1 MAGQWGIIIK
11 LKRKL
16 RGGNWYIMF
25 RYIFF
30 DLDGTLTDSA
40 EGITNSVHYALEKFG
55 IEAER
60 SELFRF
66 IGPPLKD
73 SFMKYYGIPKDD
85 CDLAVSYYR
94 EYYSTSGIFENRVYD
109 GIEHLLADLKN
120 CGKKI
125 VLATSKP
132 LEFSEKILKHFGLYN
147 YFDFISAATMD
158 GQICRKDQV
167 IKHALDSL
175 EITDTSE
182 VLMVGDREF
191 DIIGAKQYEIKSV
204 GVLYGFGSLEELH
217 SAGADYIAKLPADI
231 FHIANF

>member
-1 MAGQWGIIIK
+1 
-11 LKRKL
+11 
-16 RGGNWYIMF
+16 MF

-40 EGITNSVHYALEKFG
+40 EGITNSVHYALSKFE
-55 IEAER
+55 IDADK
-60 SELFRF
+60 SELYRF

-73 SFMKYYGIPKDD
+73 SFMKYYDIPKDD

-109 GIEHLLADLKN
+109 GIEKLLSDLKS

-125 VLATSKP
+125 ILATSKP
-132 LEFSEKILKHFGLYN
+132 LEFSVKILKHFGLYD
-147 YFDFISAATMD
+147 YFDFIAAATMD
-158 GQICRKDQV
+158 GSICRKDQV

-175 EITDTSE
+175 DISDTSQ
-182 VLMVGDREF
+182 VLMVGDRKFDILGAKEF
-191 DIIGAKQYEIKSV
+191 DIKSV

-217 SAGADYIAKLPADI
+217 LAGADYIAKLPADI